1 MQIRKAKEIQRD
13 VNSFQSEMD
22 LLSQVAIQEQHK
34 DSFETYETQYETLKQ
49 NIATHI
55 STLEQ
60 KRRWSLCGGAA
71 IIGMISIFLGVLLI
85 ILNTQPG
92 ELNRILIELYLCLC
106 CNGEK
111 VYSIQGTSTCSQ
123 SGGYSSKIIGEFG

>member
-1 MQIRKAKEIQRD
+1 MQIRKANEIQRD
-13 VNSFQSEMD
+13 INSFQSEMD

-34 DSFETYETQYETLKQ
+34 DSLETQYETLKQ
-49 NIATHI
+49 SIAKHI